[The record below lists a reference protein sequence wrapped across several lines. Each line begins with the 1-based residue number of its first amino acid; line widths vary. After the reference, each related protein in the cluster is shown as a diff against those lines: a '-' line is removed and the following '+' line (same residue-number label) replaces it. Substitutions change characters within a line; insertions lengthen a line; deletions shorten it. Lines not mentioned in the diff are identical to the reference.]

1 MENLKEKNKELTRIF
16 CEFKENNMDSY
27 DFFYK
32 EYYSLIYGIVF
43 SILKNKENTE
53 DVVQEIFMKIYNLD
67 RTKLPEN
74 GVSSWIY
81 TVSKNETFNY
91 LRRKKKEVDIEDI
104 YELQEESSEI
114 EEIID
119 IYTYNKIISGLN
131 EKEKEIVSLKIL
143 SNFTFKKIGQMLQMP
158 TATVQW
164 RYYKAVDSLKISL
177 GNLALSIITFILLI
191 VRKENMK
198 SIDSK
203 SEEKKENLDLKS
215 SENKEQDLESKEN
228 IESTIIEDKS
238 ETSTNNKLQE
248 SDNNSYNEVYNV
260 LTGDNATIICE
271 KEETLDIVQPTLIGI
286 CAIFLSISIIFAIFF
301 KNHQQKRKKKASK

>member
-1 MENLKEKNKELTRIF
+1 
-16 CEFKENNMDSY
+16 MDSY

-67 RTKLPEN
+67 KTKLPEKGN
-74 GVSSWIY
+74 LSWIY

-91 LRRKKKEVDIEDI
+91 LRRKKQEVNIDDI

-119 IYTYNKIISGLN
+119 IHTYNKIISGLT

-143 SNFTFKKIGQMLQMP
+143 SNLTFKKIGQMLQMP

-164 RYYKAVDSLKISL
+164 KYYKAVNSLKISL
-177 GNLALSIITFILLI
+177 GNLALSIITFIFLI
-191 VRKENMK
+191 VRKENLK
-198 SIDSK
+198 SIDNK
-203 SEEKKENLDLKS
+203 SEEKEQNSNLGS
-215 SENKEQDLESKEN
+215 SENKNQDSEQNVN
-228 IESTIIEDKS
+228 IESSVRDDNLKQEADKS
-238 ETSTNNKLQE
+238 QE
-248 SDNNSYNEVYNV
+248 SINNSINEIFNV
-260 LTGDNATIICE
+260 PKGNTSSLTNKSTSVDVTQQVAIGFCGTF
-271 KEETLDIVQPTLIGI
+271 LI
-286 CAIFLSISIIFAIFF
+286 ISIVFAIFF
-301 KNHQQKRKKKASK
+301 CKHQQKRNKKTSK

>member
-1 MENLKEKNKELTRIF
+1 
-16 CEFKENNMDSY
+16 MDSY

-67 RTKLPEN
+67 KTKLPDK
-74 GVSSWIY
+74 GTLSWIY

-91 LRRKKKEVDIEDI
+91 LRRKKQEVNIDDI

-119 IYTYNKIISGLN
+119 IHTYNKIISGLT

-143 SNFTFKKIGQMLQMP
+143 SNLTFKKIGQMLQMP

-164 RYYKAVDSLKISL
+164 KYYKAVNSLKISL
-177 GNLALSIITFILLI
+177 GNLALSIITFIFLI
-191 VRKENMK
+191 VRKENLK
-198 SIDSK
+198 SIYNK
-203 SEEKKENLDLKS
+203 SEEKEQNSNLGS
-215 SENKEQDLESKEN
+215 SENKNQDSMNQVN
-228 IESTIIEDKS
+228 IESNVKDDDLEQEADKS
-238 ETSTNNKLQE
+238 QE
-248 SDNNSYNEVYNV
+248 SINNSINEIFNV
-260 LTGDNATIICE
+260 PKGNTSSLTNKSTSVDVIQQVAIGFSGTFLII
-271 KEETLDIVQPTLIGI
+271 
-286 CAIFLSISIIFAIFF
+286 AIIFAIFF
-301 KNHQQKRKKKASK
+301 CKHQQKRNKKTSK

>member
-1 MENLKEKNKELTRIF
+1 
-16 CEFKENNMDSY
+16 MDSY

-67 RTKLPEN
+67 KTKLPDK
-74 GVSSWIY
+74 GTLSWIY

-91 LRRKKKEVDIEDI
+91 LRRKKQEVNIDDI

-119 IYTYNKIISGLN
+119 IHTYNKIISGLT

-143 SNFTFKKIGQMLQMP
+143 SNLTFKKIGQMLQMP

-164 RYYKAVDSLKISL
+164 KYYKAVNSLKISL
-177 GNLALSIITFILLI
+177 GI
-191 VRKENMK
+191 V
-198 SIDSK
+198 
-203 SEEKKENLDLKS
+203 
-215 SENKEQDLESKEN
+215 
-228 IESTIIEDKS
+228 
-238 ETSTNNKLQE
+238 
-248 SDNNSYNEVYNV
+248 V
-260 LTGDNATIICE
+260 
-271 KEETLDIVQPTLIGI
+271 
-286 CAIFLSISIIFAIFF
+286 FW
-301 KNHQQKRKKKASK
+301 

>member
-1 MENLKEKNKELTRIF
+1 
-16 CEFKENNMDSY
+16 MDSY

-67 RTKLPEN
+67 KTKLPEK
-74 GVSSWIY
+74 GTLSWIY

-91 LRRKKKEVDIEDI
+91 LRRKKQEVNIDDI

-119 IYTYNKIISGLN
+119 IHTYNKIISGLT

-143 SNFTFKKIGQMLQMP
+143 SNLTFKKIGQMLQMP

-164 RYYKAVDSLKISL
+164 RYYKAVNSLKISL
-177 GNLALSIITFILLI
+177 GNLALSIITFILLVI
-191 VRKENMK
+191 RKENIK
-198 SIDSK
+198 SIDNK
-203 SEEKKENLDLKS
+203 SDKKEQNSDFES
-215 SENKEQDLESKEN
+215 SENKKQDSEHIVN
-228 IESTIIEDKS
+228 IESAIRDDKS
-238 ETSTNNKLQE
+238 ESTKDETQE
-248 SDNNSYNEVYNV
+248 KYDSNHNGVFDVP
-260 LTGDNATIICE
+260 TGTTN
-271 KEETLDIVQPTLIGI
+271 TLSVKSVSADVTEPVLIGI
-286 CAIFLSISIIFAIFF
+286 SGIFLIISIIFAIFF
-301 KNHQQKRKKKASK
+301 CKHQQKRNKKTSK

>member
-1 MENLKEKNKELTRIF
+1 
-16 CEFKENNMDSY
+16 MDSY

-67 RTKLPEN
+67 KTKLPEK
-74 GVSSWIY
+74 GTLSWIY

-91 LRRKKKEVDIEDI
+91 LRRKKQEVNIDDI

-119 IYTYNKIISGLN
+119 IHTYNKIISGLT

-143 SNFTFKKIGQMLQMP
+143 SNLTFKKIGQMLQMP

-164 RYYKAVDSLKISL
+164 KYYKAVNSLKISL
-177 GNLALSIITFILLI
+177 GNLALSIITFIFLI
-191 VRKENMK
+191 VRKENLK
-198 SIDSK
+198 SIDNK
-203 SEEKKENLDLKS
+203 SEEKEQNSNLGS
-215 SENKEQDLESKEN
+215 SENKNQDSEQNVN
-228 IESTIIEDKS
+228 IESSVRDDNLKQEADKS
-238 ETSTNNKLQE
+238 QE
-248 SDNNSYNEVYNV
+248 SINNSINEIFNV
-260 LTGDNATIICE
+260 PKGNTSSLTNKSTSVDVTQQVAIGFCGTF
-271 KEETLDIVQPTLIGI
+271 LI
-286 CAIFLSISIIFAIFF
+286 ISIVFAIFF
-301 KNHQQKRKKKASK
+301 CKHQQKRNKKTSK

>member
-1 MENLKEKNKELTRIF
+1 
-16 CEFKENNMDSY
+16 MDSY

-67 RTKLPEN
+67 KTKLPEK
-74 GVSSWIY
+74 GTLSWIY

-91 LRRKKKEVDIEDI
+91 LRRKKQEVNIDDI

-119 IYTYNKIISGLN
+119 IHTYNKIISGLT

-143 SNFTFKKIGQMLQMP
+143 SNLTFKKIGQMLQMP

-164 RYYKAVDSLKISL
+164 KYYKAVNSLKISL
-177 GNLALSIITFILLI
+177 GNLALSIITFIFLI
-191 VRKENMK
+191 VRKENLK
-198 SIDSK
+198 SIDNK
-203 SEEKKENLDLKS
+203 SEEKEQNSNLGS
-215 SENKEQDLESKEN
+215 SENKKQDSEHIVN
-228 IESTIIEDKS
+228 IESTIRDDKS
-238 ETSTNNKLQE
+238 ESTNDKSQE
-248 SDNNSYNEVYNV
+248 SYDSNYNEVFDVPTANNTTA
-260 LTGDNATIICE
+260 LSE
-271 KEETLDIVQPTLIGI
+271 KLQSVDVIQQVAIGFSGTFLI
-286 CAIFLSISIIFAIFF
+286 ISIVFGIFF
-301 KNHQQKRKKKASK
+301 CKRQQKRNKKTSK

>member
-1 MENLKEKNKELTRIF
+1 
-16 CEFKENNMDSY
+16 MDSY

-67 RTKLPEN
+67 KTKLPEK
-74 GVSSWIY
+74 GTLSWIY

-91 LRRKKKEVDIEDI
+91 LRRKKQEVNIDDI

-119 IYTYNKIISGLN
+119 IHTYNKIISGLT

-143 SNFTFKKIGQMLQMP
+143 SNLTFKKIGQMLQMP

-164 RYYKAVDSLKISL
+164 KYYKAVNSLKISL
-177 GNLALSIITFILLI
+177 GNLALSIITFIFLI
-191 VRKENMK
+191 VRKENLK
-198 SIDSK
+198 SIDNK
-203 SEEKKENLDLKS
+203 SEEKEQNSNLGS
-215 SENKEQDLESKEN
+215 SENKKQDSEHIVN
-228 IESTIIEDKS
+228 IESTIRDDKS
-238 ETSTNNKLQE
+238 ESTNDKSQE
-248 SDNNSYNEVYNV
+248 SYDSNYNEVFDVPTANNTTA
-260 LTGDNATIICE
+260 LSE
-271 KEETLDIVQPTLIGI
+271 KLQSVDVIQQVAIGFSGTFLI
-286 CAIFLSISIIFAIFF
+286 ISIIFAIFF
-301 KNHQQKRKKKASK
+301 CKHQQKRNKKTSK

>member
-1 MENLKEKNKELTRIF
+1 
-16 CEFKENNMDSY
+16 MDSY

-67 RTKLPEN
+67 KTKLPEK
-74 GVSSWIY
+74 GTLSWIY

-91 LRRKKKEVDIEDI
+91 LRRKKQEVNIDDI

-119 IYTYNKIISGLN
+119 IHTYNKIISGLT

-143 SNFTFKKIGQMLQMP
+143 SNLTFKKIGQMLQMP

-164 RYYKAVDSLKISL
+164 KYYKAVSSLKISL
-177 GNLALSIITFILLI
+177 GNLALSIITFIFLI
-191 VRKENMK
+191 VRKENLK
-198 SIDSK
+198 SIDNK
-203 SEEKKENLDLKS
+203 SEEKEQNSNLGS
-215 SENKEQDLESKEN
+215 SENKKQDSEHIVN
-228 IESTIIEDKS
+228 IESTIRDDKS
-238 ETSTNNKLQE
+238 ESTKDKSQE
-248 SDNNSYNEVYNV
+248 SYDSNYNEVFDVPTANNTTA
-260 LTGDNATIICE
+260 LSE
-271 KEETLDIVQPTLIGI
+271 KLQSVDVIQQVAIGFSGTFLI
-286 CAIFLSISIIFAIFF
+286 ISIIFAIFF
-301 KNHQQKRKKKASK
+301 CKHQQKRNKKTSK

>member
-1 MENLKEKNKELTRIF
+1 
-16 CEFKENNMDSY
+16 MDSY

-67 RTKLPEN
+67 KTKLPEK
-74 GVSSWIY
+74 GTLSWIY

-91 LRRKKKEVDIEDI
+91 LRRKKQEVNIDDI

-119 IYTYNKIISGLN
+119 IHTYNKIISGLT

-143 SNFTFKKIGQMLQMP
+143 SNLTFKKIGQMLQMP

-164 RYYKAVDSLKISL
+164 KYYKAVNSLKISL
-177 GNLALSIITFILLI
+177 GNLALSIITFIFLI
-191 VRKENMK
+191 VRKENLK
-198 SIDSK
+198 SIDNK
-203 SEEKKENLDLKS
+203 SEEKEQNSNLGS
-215 SENKEQDLESKEN
+215 SENKKQDSEQNVN
-228 IESTIIEDKS
+228 IESNVRDDNSKQES
-238 ETSTNNKLQE
+238 NKLQE
-248 SDNNSYNEVYNV
+248 SINNSFNEIFNV
-260 LTGDNATIICE
+260 PTGNTSSLTNKSTSI
-271 KEETLDIVQPTLIGI
+271 DITQQVAIGFCGVFLI
-286 CAIFLSISIIFAIFF
+286 ISIVFGIFF
-301 KNHQQKRKKKASK
+301 CKHQQKRNKKTSK

>member
-1 MENLKEKNKELTRIF
+1 
-16 CEFKENNMDSY
+16 MDSY

-67 RTKLPEN
+67 KTKLPEK
-74 GVSSWIY
+74 GTLSWIY

-91 LRRKKKEVDIEDI
+91 LRRKKQEVNIDDI

-119 IYTYNKIISGLN
+119 IHTYNKIISGLT

-143 SNFTFKKIGQMLQMP
+143 SNLTFKKIGQMLQMP

-164 RYYKAVDSLKISL
+164 TYYKAVNSLKISL
-177 GNLALSIITFILLI
+177 GNLALSIITFILLVI
-191 VRKENMK
+191 RKENIK
-198 SIDSK
+198 SIDNK
-203 SEEKKENLDLKS
+203 SDKKEHNSNFES
-215 SENKEQDLESKEN
+215 SENKKQDSEHIVN
-228 IESTIIEDKS
+228 IESAIRDDKS
-238 ETSTNNKLQE
+238 ESTKDETQE
-248 SDNNSYNEVYNV
+248 TYDSNHNGVFDVP
-260 LTGDNATIICE
+260 TGTTN
-271 KEETLDIVQPTLIGI
+271 TLSVKSVSADVAEPVLIGI
-286 CAIFLSISIIFAIFF
+286 SGIFLIISIIFAIFF
-301 KNHQQKRKKKASK
+301 CKHQQKRNKKTSK